1 MYRQGLESTGV
12 VLMTHRVLW
21 LGLLAGF
28 LLLAFGCGRD
38 DRKPDGKAPVVLRVH
53 AWGAQP
59 SGVTPSVLEKIC
71 DDFSQATG
79 IAVRL
84 EASPQQEYKEQI
96 FLEVASHD
104 SPDVFM
110 TWPAGFLEGFVK
122 AGDAHPLD
130 DALAGDPAWRL
141 RYHPGVFD
149 DLTING
155 RVYAVPNTDTVAA
168 LFYNKRILDELRL
181 SPPATLDELEAM
193 IPPLAKAGHVPV
205 AFGNREPWVGGLL
218 AALLIERVGGMAP
231 YRALEADSGDWS
243 QPAFAEA
250 GRILQ
255 RLAGAGAFP
264 EGFADLSYRGA
275 VEMFRDGRAAM
286 VVTGS
291 WAIPGI
297 LQSPIIQRDGLGVAP
312 FPLVAGGRGAMHTW
326 LGQTDLNLGI
336 SASSRHKAEAV
347 RLLKWFSEPFEQR
360 RLMEATGNLVVA
372 DVGGDVSIM
381 PGVTRELLRLLDDRR
396 ETFLFYD
403 VRFGRGVGVAF
414 NDTIRSILAG
424 VAPEQAFAELQTA
437 IARGRVYRQ
446 GR

>member
-1 MYRQGLESTGV
+1 
-12 VLMTHRVLW
+12 MTHRLFW
-21 LGLLAGF
+21 LGLLAGI
-28 LLLAFGCGRD
+28 LLLVCGCSD
-38 DRKPDGKAPVVLRVH
+38 DSKSDGKNPVVLRVH
-53 AWGAQP
+53 VWGAQP

-71 DDFSQATG
+71 EDFSQGTG

-84 EASPQQEYKEQI
+84 ESSPQQEYKEQI
-96 FLEVASHD
+96 FLEVTSHD
-104 SPDVFM
+104 APDVFM

-122 AGDAHPLD
+122 GGSAYPLD
-130 DALAGDPAWRL
+130 DVLAGDPEWRL
-141 RYHPGVFD
+141 RYHSGVFD
-149 DLTING
+149 NLTIDG
-155 RVYAVPNTDTVAA
+155 RIYAVPNTDTVAA
-168 LFYNKRILDELRL
+168 LFYNKRILDDLHL
-181 SPPATLDELEAM
+181 SPPATLGELEAM
-193 IPPLAKAGHVPV
+193 IPVLAKAGHVPV

-264 EGFADLSYRGA
+264 EGFADLSYQGA

-286 VVTGS
+286 IVMGS
-291 WAIPGI
+291 WAVPGF
-297 LQSPIIQRDGLGVAP
+297 LQSPIILRDGLGVAP
-312 FPLVAGGRGAMHTW
+312 FPLVAGGQGSVHTW

-336 SASSRHKAEAV
+336 SEASPHKDEAV
-347 RLLKWFSEPFEQR
+347 RLLKWFSEPFVQR

-381 PGVTRELLRLLDDRR
+381 PGVTRELMRLLEDRR

-414 NDTIRSILAG
+414 NYTIRSILTG
-424 VAPEQAFAELQTA
+424 VAPEQAFAELENA

-446 GR
+446 EQ